1 MRSINFVIL
10 GDYSIAK
17 ELGKKGTE
25 SDITIYD
32 KKSNNS
38 IYSFITPTLFPD
50 KIQVLIQSINMAE
63 YAILNIDKFDRYLGE
78 SIIALDI
85 LNLRDLFILKNDTLD
100 IDKLNNIL
108 NTTRFNYKYLD
119 LEELKVEI
127 DKLAIKSKGLEPLV
141 YIDHVFDIKGVGT
154 VVLGILKEGKIKV
167 YDELIIMPLERNVT
181 IKSIQLH
188 GNNVEEAVSPARVGL
203 ALKGVKANEISRG
216 DMISNINR
224 LSNAKELI
232 GKFDKSPF
240 FNEPIN
246 ESEVYMLALGLQI
259 KAVKAQVNNCK
270 IILTSEKSIAY
281 SKDNIALLLKPDS
294 KKNRIVGKV
303 TIE

>member
-78 SIIALDI
+78 SIIALDL

-108 NTTRFNYKYLD
+108 NTTKFNYKYLD

-127 DKLAIKSKGLEPLV
+127 DKLAIKSKEGEPLV

-167 YDELIIMPLERNVT
+167 YDELMIMPLERNVT

-188 GNNVEEAVSPARVGL
+188 GNNVEEAVNPARVGL
-203 ALKGVKANEISRG
+203 ALKGVKADEISRG

-224 LSNAKELI
+224 LSNTKELI
-232 GKFDKSPF
+232 AKFEKSPF
-240 FNEPIN
+240 FSEPIN
-246 ESEVYMLALGLQI
+246 EKEVYMLALGLQI
-259 KAVKAQVNNCK
+259 KAVKVQVNNDK
-270 IILTSEKSIAY
+270 IVIKSEKSIAY

-294 KKNRIVGKV
+294 KKNRIIGKV
-303 TIE
+303 TME

>member
-232 GKFDKSPF
+232 GKFEKSPF

-270 IILTSEKSIAY
+270 IILKSEKSIAY